1 LPCAHWDAICKLLA
15 PFGLVCVIDAT
26 SGMDVQKLRPKSAGL
41 VFEGMFARALHHT
54 PDMAEQH
61 RLLAEV
67 AGLIDAGRIR
77 HTMTRHLGRI
87 DAAGL
92 RQAHALVE
100 GGTMRG
106 KLVLEGF

>member
-1 LPCAHWDAICKLLA
+1 
-15 PFGLVCVIDAT
+15 
-26 SGMDVQKLRPKSAGL
+26 
-41 VFEGMFARALHHT
+41 
-54 PDMAEQH
+54 MAEQH

-87 DAAGL
+87 DAAEL

-100 GGTMRG
+100 AGTMRG
-106 KLVLEGF
+106 KAVLEGFSSRPRRRPWAPIPLNPAQRG